1 MTLRSRLSTTPAPT
15 TFGRVFATLAV
26 HVVLGPLIGTAFA
39 LLVLV
44 PLAVV
49 ALGPAAIRAIGSIL
63 AAAPWLPYSY
73 GLLPAALVGI
83 VVVLRERMIGGS
95 VPWRQTAA
103 IGLLVGL
110 VAGLFSFGRFPATN
124 PYLVGLFAVSG
135 LAAALGCRLVLALLR
150 RWTRI

>member
-1 MTLRSRLSTTPAPT
+1 MSAAPAS
-15 TFGRVFATLAV
+15 FGRTFATLSV
-26 HVVLGPLIGTAFA
+26 HAVLGPLIGMAFA

-49 ALGPAAIRAIGSIL
+49 ALGPAAARAIWGVL

-73 GLLPAALVGI
+73 GLLPAAAMGI
-83 VVVLRERMIGGS
+83 VVLWHERMTGA
-95 VPWRQTAA
+95 PARWRPTAG

-124 PYLVGLFAVSG
+124 PYLVGLFAVSC
-135 LAAALGCRLVLALLR
+135 LVAALGCRLVLDALR
-150 RWTRI
+150 RRTRP

>member
-1 MTLRSRLSTTPAPT
+1 MTVRSRSSTTPT

-26 HVVLGPLIGTAFA
+26 HVVLGPLIGAAFA

-49 ALGPAAIRAIGSIL
+49 TLGPSVIRAIGSIL

-83 VVVLRERMIGGS
+83 VVVLRERMIGGP
-95 VPWRQTAA
+95 VPWRHTAA

-135 LAAALGCRLVLALLR
+135 LAAALGCRLALTLLR
-150 RWTRI
+150 RWTRT